1 MAKHYHIETPLKL
14 DGKRLPVGQTVPL
27 DDARAEELLAMGA
40 ITPAATPAPK
50 PPPEPARNHPP
61 QRANSPRPR
70 PCSRRAPKPATVP
83 FPDTSLTPCLMPPGR
98 P

>member
-50 PPPEPARNHPP
+50 PAARTGAKPSSPAG
-61 QRANSPRPR
+61 
-70 PCSRRAPKPATVP
+70 K
-83 FPDTSLTPCLMPPGR
+83 
-98 P
+98 